1 MYLFLPPFSFS
12 LTLLLSLSLR
22 LPFYILFVY
31 IGFIYIPVV
40 GTWRLH
46 WAPGLTGALGRAAA
60 SGITGML
67 FYAPFDLAGAKFLWW
82 TWHDNDAAVDARW
95 CGVPVGSTM
104 WTLVHGFCFHM
115 LVYWCGVYEPLE
127 IPAAIA
133 KQVDVRSMKNAA
145 AAADAAA
152 AATAALKALSEGS
165 KKVAK
170 RKKKATKSATP
181 PAAAAA
187 ATAATNTTSMPLSS
201 SAIVTAAE
209 EMYQKVVSLF
219 STDPPVPVQTPTV
232 PLSNAGCGLALFVI
246 SVVGTPLMMVAMGPF
261 QMHQLRFDFAEVAI
275 TQMPGRPDH
284 VAIMLAITLFVFFA
298 RRGLSNAPCA
308 NRTFRELPNTID
320 AWLLLTSTLYFAVHL
335 VIVAAGTPESVVA
348 TGVHQVYG
356 DCGVK
361 DVDLMGYQ
369 RTKYLCKESY
379 EEDFHFNC
387 VNDEVLPPEDH
398 PSWFTVCGKGWRAQA
413 GFKLKFVAYMV
424 VELGLCLTC
433 FGLLVAMYMPA
444 LEDEVDVSGGGGGG
458 GGDDASS
465 SVGDSTAGSAGNSTG
480 GGSNGCSDND
490 ANDDG
495 GNNGNG
501 NGYGHVGGGVS
512 SVVATSYLVDTEMS
526 FVAAAMAT
534 VVARIANARSSSSS
548 SSSEEGGG
556 GGGRPGRCS
565 LVDGDDVTL
574 ILDTFSFWICD
585 DKVVGVQC
593 AEKALLMAQMFS
605 KADDA
610 LFIKHLA
617 RVLRIHPQF
626 SALESAEGNTE

>member
-1 MYLFLPPFSFS
+1 MDHYEWYEDGLPWHGINDIDEQVHKQPTFVACEAIFIFIGLISHLVVWFGALIGGCANDVVFMVLPFVDNFWHAQAILM
-12 LTLLLSLSLR
+12 LTPR

-133 KQVDVRSMKNAA
+133 KQVD
-145 AAADAAA
+145 
-152 AATAALKALSEGS
+152 
-165 KKVAK
+165 VAK

-433 FGLLVAMYMPA
+433 FGLLV
-444 LEDEVDVSGGGGGG
+444 
-458 GGDDASS
+458 
-465 SVGDSTAGSAGNSTG
+465 
-480 GGSNGCSDND
+480 
-490 ANDDG
+490 
-495 GNNGNG
+495 
-501 NGYGHVGGGVS
+501 
-512 SVVATSYLVDTEMS
+512 
-526 FVAAAMAT
+526 
-534 VVARIANARSSSSS
+534 
-548 SSSEEGGG
+548 
-556 GGGRPGRCS
+556 
-565 LVDGDDVTL
+565 
-574 ILDTFSFWICD
+574 
-585 DKVVGVQC
+585 VGVQC